1 MSKPEVSTGGLDLND
16 TEVAFRSRSRA
27 DLLRARLL
35 FTVIGNPMI
44 SAVGGAISRFALA
57 IGLPIK
63 GLIKSTIFRQ
73 FVGGET
79 VEETMPVMAQL
90 AKSGVGSILDHSV
103 EGQDSEEDLDHT
115 CEEIL
120 RTVHISADNT
130 HIPFC
135 VFKLTGIARN
145 AVLEQT
151 GFDVDEFER
160 VKNRVLRICQ
170 AAYDA
175 DTPVL
180 IDAEES
186 WLQPTIDAFA
196 WDMMTRFNKHKA
208 IVYNTVQMYRH
219 DRLEFLKMEI
229 KRSEEANIH
238 YGVKLVRGAYMEK
251 ERRVAEEKGYPS
263 PIHKDKAAVD
273 LDYDAAVVLC
283 LDNLDRVALLAG
295 THNQLSCEKLASEM
309 MERGISRTDPR
320 IYFSQLYGMSDQIS
334 FNLSEAGF
342 NVAKYVPYGPVK
354 KVLPYLL
361 RRAKENTSVSGQT
374 GRELSLIKEELDRRK
389 GRAT

>member
-1 MSKPEVSTGGLDLND
+1 MKGPEVSTSELDLND
-16 TEVAFRSRSRA
+16 TQVAFRSRSKA
-27 DLLRARLL
+27 DLIRARIL
-35 FTVIGNPMI
+35 FTVIGNPTI
-44 SAVGGAISRFALA
+44 SAVGGAVSRFALA

-63 GLIKSTIFRQ
+63 GLIKQTIFRQ

-79 VEETMPVMAQL
+79 VEETMPIMAKL
-90 AKSGVGSILDHSV
+90 AESGVGSILDHSV
-103 EGQDSEEDLDHT
+103 EGQDSEADLDHT

-120 RTVHISADNT
+120 RTVRISADNA

-151 GFDVDEFER
+151 GFGVEEFER

-186 WLQPTIDAFA
+186 WLQHTIDAFA
-196 WDMMTRFNKHKA
+196 WDMMMRFNKDKA
-208 IVYNTVQMYRH
+208 IVYNTIQLYRH
-219 DRLEFLKMEI
+219 DRLAFLHTEI
-229 KRSEEANIH
+229 LRAQEHRIH

-251 ERRVAEEKGYPS
+251 ERRVAEEKGLPS
-263 PIHKDKAAVD
+263 PIHADKEAVD
-273 LDYDAAVVLC
+273 RDYDKAVVLC
-283 LDNLDRVALLAG
+283 LDNLATVALLAG
-295 THNQLSCEKLASEM
+295 THNQLSCEKLADLM
-309 MERGISRTDPR
+309 IERGIDRKDPR
-320 IYFSQLYGMSDQIS
+320 VYFSQLYGMSDQIS
-334 FNLSEAGF
+334 FNLSHAGF

-374 GRELSLIKEELDRRK
+374 GRELSLIKEELERRK
-389 GRAT
+389 R